1 MLTASESYYIPE
13 SSRWP
18 LVTSVGLLLTMFGLG
33 FTVNGSSVGLV
44 LLGMGTVTMAYLF
57 FNWFGDVIAENQS
70 GIYNSQVDMSFRHA
84 MVWFILSEVFFFLC
98 FFGSLFYIRIISLPW
113 LGGEGQ
119 LGISN
124 MLWPGFVMEWPTDGP
139 GHVAGAYQAMSA
151 VGIPAINTLIL
162 LTSGVTITWAHW
174 GLKKDNQKQLVRG
187 LIATVALGLLF
198 VTLQIYE
205 YGHAYTEMNLT
216 LETGIYGATFYMMTG
231 FHGLHVTIGAIMLM
245 AILSR
250 AVKGHFT
257 LNNHFGFEGVAW
269 YWHFVDVVWLILFV
283 SVYWL

>member
-257 LNNHFGFEGVAW
+257 LNSHFGFEGVAW